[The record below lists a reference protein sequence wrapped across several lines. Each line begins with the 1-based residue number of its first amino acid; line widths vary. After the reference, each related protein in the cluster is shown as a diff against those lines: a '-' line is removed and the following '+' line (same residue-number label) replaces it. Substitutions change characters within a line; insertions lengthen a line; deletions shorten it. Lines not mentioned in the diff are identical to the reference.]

1 MGVRRMFPDQIERV
15 LLHAMPIGLRVAG
28 VMSFAPF
35 LGSST
40 IPARIKIILTMI
52 VTALLYP
59 ICDVPAFAFT
69 PGGWTRIALL
79 EAALGL
85 ALGLCLQFAL
95 EAAILAGQ
103 LAGFQ
108 FGFSLV
114 NVIDPQTNVDTPVL
128 STFYQLMTL
137 MIFLQFNVHHWLFRG
152 LTKSFEYVPVG
163 AVVVSAATMKE
174 LFRDATGIWL
184 AGVQI
189 ATPLL
194 LATLLIDVMV
204 GFLSKASPQM
214 PAILLSIPLKSMVGY
229 AVIVLGVSLWP
240 FLFERQF
247 TLALGWSERVLHLA
261 R

>member
-1 MGVRRMFPDQIERV
+1 MPPLIERI
-15 LLHAMPIGLRVAG
+15 LLHALPIALRVG
-28 VMSFAPF
+28 GIMSFAPF

-40 IPARIKIILTMI
+40 IPARIKVIFTLL

-59 ICDVPAFAFT
+59 ICNVPPVAFT
-69 PGGWTRIALL
+69 AAGWTKLVL
-79 EAALGL
+79 VESALGV

-95 EAAILAGQ
+95 EAALLAGQ

-114 NVIDPQTNVDTPVL
+114 NIIDPQTNVDTPVL
-128 STFYQLMTL
+128 SIFYQLMTL
-137 MIFLQFNVHHWLFRG
+137 LIFLRLNVHHWLFRG
-152 LTKSFEYVPVG
+152 LAKSFDYVPVG
-163 AVVVSAATMKE
+163 SVVISAATMKE
-174 LFRDATGIWL
+174 LFRDASGMWL
-184 AGVQI
+184 AGVQM

-214 PAILLSIPLKSMVGY
+214 PAILLSIPLKSLLGY
-229 AVIVLGVSLWP
+229 AVLAIGIGLWP
-240 FLFERQF
+240 ALFEKQF
-247 TLALGWSERVLHLA
+247 AMALGWSERVLHLA